1 MEAMEAEVTEVTE
14 VDASQISELTGLGV
28 QLEQLQAPDQ
38 AQYVESQEVNGDGTQ
53 LTEVIIFTLFTTSI
67 HPM

>member
-1 MEAMEAEVTEVTE
+1 MEAIEAEVTEVTE